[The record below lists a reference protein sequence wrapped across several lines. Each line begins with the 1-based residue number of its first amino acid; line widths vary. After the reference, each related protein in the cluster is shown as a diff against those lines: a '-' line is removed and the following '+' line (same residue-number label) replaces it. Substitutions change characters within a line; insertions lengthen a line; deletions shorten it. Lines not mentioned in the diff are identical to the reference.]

1 MTPPRTHTFSWEDPQ
16 RAGEASQALSGIEWL
31 QALARGDV
39 PPPPV
44 MKLVGVQLVEAAP
57 GRTVF
62 TLRPA
67 EYHYNP
73 GATVHGGV
81 ISTLLDTAMACA
93 VFSLLPAGVSST
105 TIELHVNF
113 LRPVTI
119 ETGELRCEGE
129 TIHAGR
135 TIATAQG
142 RVLDAAGKL
151 CAHATTTCMIMR

>member
-1 MTPPRTHTFSWEDPQ
+1 MTPARTHTISWDDPQ
-16 RAGEASQALSGIEWL
+16 RVGEATQKLSGIEWL
-31 QALARGDV
+31 QALGRGDV

-44 MKLVGVQLVEAAP
+44 MRLVGVRFLEGAP
-57 GRTVF
+57 GRVVF
-62 TLRPA
+62 TLQPQ

-73 GATVHGGV
+73 GGVVHGGV

-93 VFSLLPAGVSST
+93 VFSLLPAGVTST
-105 TIELHVNF
+105 TVELHVNF

-129 TIHAGR
+129 SIHAGR

-151 CAHATTTCMIMR
+151 YAHATTTCMIMR